1 MTATATATELA
12 GLRELADDL
21 FGSITEPHLHSH
33 QTALPFDTESW
44 RLLGESGLS
53 LLTTPESSGGSG
65 AGIVEAG
72 VVLDRSGYHAL
83 PAPLAETDLLA
94 AWLLVSA
101 GADVPDGPV
110 TAASTTLPA
119 DADLVVLGQVPW
131 AQVAS
136 VVVVA
141 GPGFVGVADLAD
153 CSVTPVGDLAGEYR
167 GNVSVPTAAL
177 RTLSTAD
184 LRPEF
189 RIRGAWARAAQICG
203 ATERAL
209 DLATVHVG
217 ERHQFGRPIGKFQAV
232 QELIARSAGHL
243 VAAKAAASHAAT
255 VIDEHGFGSAEA
267 KAAVAVAKIQAGRA
281 AVSVARDVHQAHGAI
296 GFTLDHQLRHFTT
309 RMLAWNRDFDG
320 PSVWERELASIF
332 LASGGSVWE
341 FATTH

>member
-1 MTATATATELA
+1 MTATATELA

-21 FGSITEPHLHSH
+21 FGSITEPHLHSQ
-33 QTALPFDTESW
+33 QTALPYSAESW

-53 LLTTPESSGGSG
+53 LLTTPEASGGSG
-65 AGIVEAG
+65 AGITEAAI
-72 VVLDRSGYHAL
+72 VLDRSGYHAL
-83 PAPLAETDLLA
+83 PAPLAESDLLA
-94 AWLLVSA
+94 AWLLVAA
-101 GADVPDGPV
+101 GADVPDGPL
-110 TAASTTLPA
+110 TAASTMLSA
-119 DADLVVLGQVPW
+119 DADLVVLEHVPW

-136 VVVVA
+136 AVVVT
-141 GPGFVGVADLAD
+141 GPGFVGVADLAE

-167 GNVSVPTAAL
+167 GNVTVPASAL
-177 RTLSTAD
+177 QTLPTAD

-189 RIRGAWARAAQICG
+189 RIRGAWARSAQICG

-232 QELIARSAGHL
+232 QELIARSAGYL

-255 VIDEHGFGSAEA
+255 AVDERGFGGPEA
-267 KAAVAVAKIQAGRA
+267 QVAVAVAKIQAGRA
-281 AVSVARDVHQAHGAI
+281 AVAVSRDVHQAHGAI

-320 PSVWERELASIF
+320 PSVWERELASVF
-332 LASGGSVWE
+332 LASGVSVWE